1 MSFCLVMFSL
11 PWWYLQCHEDCERAI
26 TMIKTTWKLLVSY
39 VNCLSSLCKLIE
51 LLLFILQLLKAQ
63 TKYLGR
69 NWRKSNMKT
78 MSAIYQKV
86 RHRLNDDWAYGNG
99 GYSFNRLLAIK
110 FLARHWSKWVSWSK
124 QFIAQPRSQGLW
136 ERGCSS
142 SSLLFILWTLLSR
155 CIRVG
160 QGLIPTNFRSK

>member
-1 MSFCLVMFSL
+1 MWYDALKLV
-11 PWWYLQCHEDCERAI
+11 
-26 TMIKTTWKLLVSY
+26 VSY

-99 GYSFNRLLAIK
+99 EYSFNRLLAIK
-110 FLARHWSKWVSWSK
+110 FLARHWSK
-124 QFIAQPRSQGLW
+124 
-136 ERGCSS
+136 
-142 SSLLFILWTLLSR
+142 
-155 CIRVG
+155 
-160 QGLIPTNFRSK
+160 